1 MKIKVD
7 IKIFFIIALYL
18 ITQNTRVFALTF
30 IFIFLHELGHLI
42 TGITIGLKI
51 KKINIHISGLS
62 VEFDNYGKQKD
73 INKIIVDIAGPL
85 INIISLIIA
94 IIIKE
99 EEIAYINLLL
109 AIINLLPIHPL
120 DGGRILK
127 VILSQ
132 KFTYKETINYIEII
146 SQYSLITLTSL
157 GSCYL
162 LIEKNIGI
170 FIAILYLWA
179 ILLKEKK
186 KNQIIKR
193 AIRSIENNT

>member
-7 IKIFFIIALYL
+7 IKIFFIIVLYI
-18 ITQNTRVFALTF
+18 ITKNTKIFALTF

-42 TGITIGLKI
+42 TGITLGLKI

-73 INKIIVDIAGPL
+73 ANKILVDIAGPL

-109 AIINLLPIHPL
+109 AVINLLPIYPL

-127 VILSQ
+127 IILN
-132 KFTYKETINYIEII
+132 KKYTYKETLNYIESI
-146 SQYSLITLTSL
+146 SQYSLITLTAA

-170 FIAILYLWA
+170 FVAILYLWA

>member
-146 SQYSLITLTSL
+146 SQYSLITLTAL